1 MAQLMQSGKYFG
13 GATTVTSLSNSHG
26 IVELSQVG
34 ADSQSDSLGILPPWQ
49 MANELQTQMQTSVVP
64 TTMLQQSHYPR

>member
-13 GATTVTSLSNSHG
+13 GTITVTSLSNSQE

-34 ADSQSDSLGILPPWQ
+34 ADSQSDSLGILTPWQ
-49 MANELQTQMQTSVVP
+49 MANELQTQMQT
-64 TTMLQQSHYPR
+64 